1 MNDARKK
8 NNLSKK
14 NQMGKGIDPKLLFAG
29 AALEETLA
37 LSARN
42 RARVALLEK
51 EMLAIAECDSISR
64 GCAEAAERTRGIIPG
79 ATGRASLSAKSF
91 ARLFRAWRRDGW
103 RALAAEYATARAKL
117 PRAFVLHWQQLYVQ
131 FRIDR
136 SGARAYDALLA
147 EWNRWRRGAEGAKP
161 LPGYDAPP
169 EEFGTTGVP
178 RGWSLRNLM
187 RHLPD
192 RVVVDAIKKGRRA
205 AATRAPAVLTTR
217 RELEPGQVFV
227 FDDVWHDNLV
237 AFPGQRRLVRPLELG
252 AIDLASGCKVSYG
265 LRPRVRDAA
274 DEKFVQLGGGDMA
287 MLVADVLCNVGI
299 HPDGCLLCVEHGT
312 AAITAAQEEFLSRAS
327 GGKIRVQ
334 RGGVDTLAAFEGGF
348 AGAPR
353 GNSRFKAAL
362 ESLHN
367 LFHAHTSA
375 LPGYAGNDR
384 TPPEDAQG
392 EEAEFRRMIAAAERM
407 ELPPDIVAKLSVGN
421 LSWDEFCRAYA
432 RIVARVNARTEHA
445 LEGWQARMITEVRL
459 TRGGEWQRA
468 DRALLGDAVFSA
480 LTSSPE
486 THRVRR
492 ASPLEVW
499 REGAGKLMRIPFAAL
514 IDFVAPR
521 KADGALD
528 LPLRRM
534 NAQRQFVIRGESETM
549 IFSAFVRD
557 ARGHTLLLDES
568 REYKTI
574 LNPFRPDEL
583 LVLDANDVFVGSA
596 FDRVS
601 RVAKND
607 ADALA
612 REAGVRRG
620 QFARLL
626 DPADALA
633 QETRERRI
641 RALAENARL
650 VAQAKEDAKA
660 IEGAVAPEAAPEA
673 ASAADDAA
681 DEKCLDDFLGA
692 VGGADDEF

>member
-1 MNDARKK
+1 
-8 NNLSKK
+8 
-14 NQMGKGIDPKLLFAG
+14 MGKTVNPKLLFAG

-37 LSARN
+37 MSARN

-51 EMLAIAECDSISR
+51 EMLAIDASDSIAEA
-64 GCAEAAERTRGIIPG
+64 CAAAAERTRGMIPG

-91 ARLFRAWRRDGW
+91 ARLYRAWRRDGW
-103 RALAAEYATARAKL
+103 RALAAEYATARARL
-117 PRAFVLHWQQLYVQ
+117 PRAFVLHWQQIYVRY
-131 FRIDR
+131 RIER
-136 SGARAYDALLA
+136 GGTRAYDALLA
-147 EWNRWRRGAEGAKP
+147 EWNRWRRGAEGATP
-161 LPGYDAPP
+161 IPGYDSPP
-169 EEFGTTGVP
+169 EEFGTTGAP

-187 RHLPD
+187 RHLPE

-205 AATRAPAVLTTR
+205 ATSRAPAVLTTR
-217 RELEPGQVFV
+217 KNLEPGQVFI

-265 LRPRVRDAA
+265 LRPRVRDEAN
-274 DEKFVQLGGGDMA
+274 EGFVQLAAGDMA
-287 MLVADVLCNVGI
+287 MLVADVLCNVGV

-312 AAITAAQEEFLSRAS
+312 AAITAAQEEFLLRAS

-334 RGGVDTLAAFEGGF
+334 RGGVDALSAFDGGF

-375 LPGYAGNDR
+375 LPGYTGNSR

-407 ELPPDIVAKLSVGN
+407 ELPAEAVAKLSVGN
-421 LSWDEFCRAYA
+421 LSWDEFTDAYA
-432 RIVARVNARTEHA
+432 RIVERVNARTEHA
-445 LEGWQARMITEVRL
+445 LEGWEDRMITEVRL
-459 TRGGEWQRA
+459 TRDGEWQRA
-468 DRALLGDAVFSA
+468 DRALLGDAVFAA
-480 LTSSPE
+480 LTSSPS

-499 REGAGKLMRIPFAAL
+499 RGGAGKLARIPFAAL

-521 KADGALD
+521 KADGTLD

-534 NAQRQFVIRGESETM
+534 NAQRQFVLRGGAESAETL

-557 ARGHTLLLDES
+557 ARGHTLLLDEA
-568 REYKTI
+568 REYKLI

-596 FDRVS
+596 FDRVA
-601 RVAKND
+601 RFAKND

-612 REAGVRRG
+612 REAGIRRG

-641 RALAENARL
+641 RALAENARV
-650 VAQAKEDAKA
+650 VAQAKEDAKLL
-660 IEGAVAPEAAPEA
+660 EGALAREADREEV
-673 ASAADDAA
+673 SAAEAA